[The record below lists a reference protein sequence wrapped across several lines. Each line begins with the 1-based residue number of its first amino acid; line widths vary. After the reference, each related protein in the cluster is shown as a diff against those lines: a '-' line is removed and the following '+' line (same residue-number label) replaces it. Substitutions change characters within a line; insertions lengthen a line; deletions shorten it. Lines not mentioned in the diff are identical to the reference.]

1 MTHTMSMM
9 TLTHTHKRSHT
20 VKAHVHYMANLEPNS
35 LIVTAA
41 VTCSQEPTNEN
52 ALQNAAESNDCF
64 NQ

>member
-1 MTHTMSMM
+1 
-9 TLTHTHKRSHT
+9 
-20 VKAHVHYMANLEPNS
+20 MANLEPNS